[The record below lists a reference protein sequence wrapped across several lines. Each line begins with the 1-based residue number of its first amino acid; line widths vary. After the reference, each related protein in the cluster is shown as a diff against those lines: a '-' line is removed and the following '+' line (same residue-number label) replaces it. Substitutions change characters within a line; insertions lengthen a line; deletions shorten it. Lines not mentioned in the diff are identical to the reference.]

1 MKLAV
6 TLKRR
11 NAILSHVI
19 GTLNNE

>member
-11 NAILSHVI
+11 NAILSHM
-19 GTLNNE
+19 LLEL